1 MPPKDPTKVPLV
13 TTDRDA
19 SVETWLIWQLAD
31 SAFPCGGFAHSGGL
45 EAALA
50 WGEVDDDTAL
60 LDFARNALQ
69 QVAWGH
75 LPLVRAA
82 HRAGAFAAAD
92 GWCDAFLTN
101 HVANRASRLQGIAFL
116 STSATVFPVPELTE
130 LHRQRRQQKQPG
142 HLSPVFGAVT
152 GLLALPVEQAV
163 RLFLFGNL
171 RSLISAAVRL
181 NIVGPLQGQAI
192 QHHLGPDAETAVTDT
207 ADLLPQDICQTAPLI
222 DIFQGTHDRI
232 YSKLFQS

>member
-1 MPPKDPTKVPLV
+1 MNS
-13 TTDRDA
+13 
-19 SVETWLIWQLAD
+19 SVDTWLTWQLAD

-50 WGEVDDDTAL
+50 WGEVDNDTAL
-60 LDFARNALQ
+60 LDFARNALR
-69 QVAWGH
+69 QVAWGQ

-82 HRAGAFAAAD
+82 HRARCFATAD
-92 GWCDAFLTN
+92 YWCDAFLTN
-101 HVANRASRLQGIAFL
+101 HVANRASRLQGIALL
-116 STSATVFPVPELTE
+116 STSATVFPIPELAA
-130 LHRQRRQQKQPG
+130 LHHERRRQKQPG
-142 HLSPVFGAVT
+142 HLGPIFGAVS
-152 GLLALPVEQAV
+152 GLLDLQIEQAV

-181 NIVGPLQGQAI
+181 NIVGPLQGQTI
-192 QHHLGPDAETAVTDT
+192 QHHLGPDAEAAVIDT

>member
-1 MPPKDPTKVPLV
+1 MNPHLNS
-13 TTDRDA
+13 
-19 SVETWLIWQLAD
+19 SVETWLTWQLAD

-50 WGEVDDDTAL
+50 WGEVDGDTGL

-82 HRAGAFAAAD
+82 HRARSFAAAD
-92 GWCDAFLTN
+92 AWCDAFLAN

-116 STSATVFPVPELTE
+116 STSATVFPIPELAT
-130 LHRQRRQQKQPG
+130 LHRARRQEKQPG

-152 GLLALPVEQAV
+152 GLLDLPVEQAV

-192 QHHLGPDAETAVTDT
+192 QHHLGPDAETAVTAT
-207 ADLLPQDICQTAPLI
+207 AGLLPQDICQTAPLI